1 MLAML
6 DMAFVRSQF
15 PALSGEWTYLDNAGG
30 SQTLVGVADRVRDY
44 LLSTN
49 VQLGASYEVSH
60 RAGERVAEATR
71 AVAASIHAAD
81 EHEVVIG
88 PSTTQLLANLAQ
100 AMRPQLAPGDEIIV
114 TNCDHEA
121 NIGPWVR
128 LADQGVTVKTW
139 KVDRDTFELRLEDLE
154 PLLSAR
160 TRLVCF
166 THASNILGTIQPVAD
181 IARFVHE
188 HGARVCVDA
197 VSYAPHRAVDVQAWD
212 VDYYVFSSYKVYGPH
227 LAVLYGKR
235 ELLEGLGT
243 INHYFVPP
251 DDVPRKLQPGSV
263 NYELTYGLLGVTEY
277 LEALARR
284 HAAKS
289 EQSLHGRVRQAFD
302 LMAGQE
308 EVLAKRLLDYLRDKP
323 GVRIYGLEHADRTAR
338 APTVS
343 FTAEGHDPA
352 AVAAHV
358 DGARIGI
365 RHGDFYARRLIEA
378 LGLAE
383 TGGVVRVSMVHYNT
397 LDEVD
402 ALLER
407 LDEVL

>member
-1 MLAML
+1 MQAML

-15 PALSGEWTYLDNAGG
+15 PALSGEWTYFDNAGG
-30 SQTLVGVADRVRDY
+30 SQTLRGVADRVCDY

-49 VQLGASYEVSH
+49 VQLGASYEVSR

-81 EHEVVIG
+81 EHEVVVG

-100 AMRPQLAPGDEIIV
+100 AMRPQLAPGDEVIV

-128 LADQGVTVKTW
+128 LADQGVTVRTW
-139 KVDRDTFELRLEDLE
+139 RVDPDTLELRLEDLE
-154 PLLSAR
+154 PLMSER
-160 TRLVCF
+160 TKLVCF
-166 THASNILGTIQPVAD
+166 THASNILGTINPVAA

-188 HGARVCVDA
+188 RGARVVVDA

-235 ELLEGLGT
+235 ELLEGLAT
-243 INHYFVPP
+243 INHVFVPP

-284 HAAKS
+284 HAA
-289 EQSLHGRVRQAFD
+289 EPADGLHGRVRQAFE
-302 LMAGQE
+302 LMAAQE
-308 EVLAKRLLDYLRDKP
+308 EVVAARLLDYLRGKA
-323 GVRIYGLEHADRTAR
+323 GVRIYGLDRAERAR
-338 APTVS
+338 RVPTIS
-343 FTAEGHDPA
+343 FTAQGHDPA

-383 TGGVVRVSMVHYNT
+383 AGGIVRVSMVHYNT
-397 LDEVD
+397 LQEVD
-402 ALLER
+402 ALVER
-407 LDEVL
+407 LDQVL